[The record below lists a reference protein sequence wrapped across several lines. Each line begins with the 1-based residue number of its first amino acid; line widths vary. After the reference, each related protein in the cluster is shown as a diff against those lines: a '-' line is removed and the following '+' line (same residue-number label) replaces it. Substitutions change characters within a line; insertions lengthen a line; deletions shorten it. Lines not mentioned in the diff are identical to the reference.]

1 MDMKT
6 TRNKPRS
13 IALSN
18 FGKERSRDDLLLNTN
33 DAYANVKLENTREE
47 RELEIEAKKESQ
59 KKYLDIGML

>member
-1 MDMKT
+1 MEVKT

-18 FGKERSRDDLLLNTN
+18 FGKEQARDDLLLKTN
-33 DAYANVKLENTREE
+33 DAYANVILENTRED